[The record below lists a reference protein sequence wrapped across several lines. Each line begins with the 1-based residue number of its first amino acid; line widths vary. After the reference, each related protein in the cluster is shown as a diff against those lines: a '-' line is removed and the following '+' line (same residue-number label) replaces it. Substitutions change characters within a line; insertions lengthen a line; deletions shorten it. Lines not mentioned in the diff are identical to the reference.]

1 MLSGLMSFL
10 QSITRTKMLECLHLY
25 GLRDIGCAENQEP
38 QAIASLHVLQVEEVI
53 SCRVGRELGKPPTLD
68 E

>member
-1 MLSGLMSFL
+1 
-10 QSITRTKMLECLHLY
+10 MLECLHLY